1 MLHDFTISDYGAL
14 NTARHHALFLHNQSV
29 LTRGPAALT
38 RRALLAPLCSLT
50 GVHTAVNPEEGL
62 ILQAQRFSGRSL
74 AALVFLAPQAAA
86 TGAVLTGAIEYMLK
100 QLGPHG
106 AQGIFA
112 ELDEHSAANAAL
124 QLAGLSVQTH
134 QRVWRL
140 TRTPQAGYDN
150 LLWQPHL
157 TRHALAV
164 SLLRNRLVP
173 AQLQHLDCG
182 SADTRD
188 SFVLYEGGELAAF
201 ADVQRGPQGIW
212 VQLLIEPGHALADRL
227 MALMLRLRPRPG
239 RPVYVCVRAHQDWL
253 EPVLEGLDA
262 QPGPRQAVL
271 VRRMVQPV
279 KVKDLQKIAKAAGV
293 EASTIQFPVQP
304 TATMVKNDK
313 TPNH

>member
-29 LTRGPAALT
+29 LTRGTAALI
-38 RRALLAPLCSLT
+38 RRALLAPLCSFT
-50 GVHTAVNPEEGL
+50 GTHTVVSAGDGL
-62 ILQAQRFSGRSL
+62 VLQAQRFAGRSL

-86 TGAVLTGAIEYMLK
+86 NGAVLTGAVEYMLK

-106 AQGIFA
+106 VQGIFA

-124 QLAGLSVQTH
+124 QQAGLSVQGH
-134 QRVWRL
+134 QRMWRL
-140 TRTPQAGYDN
+140 TNMPPAGSDN
-150 LLWQPHL
+150 LLWQPQL
-157 TRHALAV
+157 SRHALAV
-164 SLLRNRLVP
+164 RLLRNSLVP
-173 AQLQHLDCG
+173 AHMQHLDCG
-182 SADTRD
+182 SADMRD
-188 SFVLYEGGELAAF
+188 SLVLYESGQLAAF
-201 ADVQRGPQGIW
+201 ADVQRGPKGIW
-212 VQLLIEPGHALADRL
+212 VQLLIEPGRALADRL
-227 MALMLRLRPRPG
+227 MALMLHLRPRPS

-304 TATMVKNDK
+304 TATMDEK
-313 TPNH
+313 

>member
-1 MLHDFTISDYGAL
+1 MHDFTISDYGAL

-50 GVHTAVNPEEGL
+50 GVHTAVSAEDGL
-62 ILQAQRFSGRSL
+62 VLQAQRFAGRSL

-86 TGAVLTGAIEYMLK
+86 NGAALTRAVEYMLK
-100 QLGPHG
+100 QLGTHG
-106 AQGIFA
+106 VQGLFA

-124 QLAGLSVQTH
+124 QQAGLSVQTH

-140 TRTPQAGYDN
+140 TRTPHAGYDN

-157 TRHALAV
+157 GRHALAV
-164 SLLRNRLVP
+164 SLLRNSLIPV
-173 AQLQHLDCG
+173 QLQHLDCG
-182 SADTRD
+182 SADLRD
-188 SFVLYEGGELAAF
+188 SFVVYEGGQLAAF
-201 ADVQRGPQGIW
+201 ADVQRGPKGIW

-239 RPVYVCVRAHQDWL
+239 RPVYVNVRAHQDWL
-253 EPVLEGLDA
+253 EPALEGLDA
-262 QPGPRQAVL
+262 QPGPRQVVL

-293 EASTIQFPVQP
+293 EASTIQFPVRP
-304 TATMVKNDK
+304 RATMDEK
-313 TPNH
+313 

>member
-1 MLHDFTISDYGAL
+1 MLRDFTITDYGAL

-29 LTRGPAALT
+29 LTRGTAALT
-38 RRALLAPLCSLT
+38 RRALLAPLCSFT
-50 GVHTAVNPEEGL
+50 GIHTAISTDEGL
-62 ILQAQRFSGRSL
+62 VLQAQRFAGRSL

-86 TGAVLTGAIEYMLK
+86 NAGVLTGLIEYMLK

-106 AQGIFA
+106 VQGIFA

-124 QLAGLSVQTH
+124 QQAGLSVQGH

-150 LLWQPHL
+150 LLWQPYL
-157 TRHALAV
+157 SRHALAAG
-164 SLLRNRLVP
+164 LLRNRLIPV
-173 AQLQHLDCG
+173 QLQHLDCG

-188 SFVLYEGGELAAF
+188 SFVLYEGGQLAAF

-227 MALMLRLRPRPG
+227 MALILRLRPRPS

-271 VRRMVQPV
+271 VRRMVHPI

-293 EASTIQFPVQP
+293 EASTIQYPVRP
-304 TATMVKNDK
+304 TATMDEK
-313 TPNH
+313 